1 MREDKKKRLQAKG
14 WKIGTAAEFLQLSP
28 EEEAYIELRL
38 RLGDGLRRSRLK
50 RRLTQEA
57 LARSMKSSQSRIA
70 KMEAGDPSVSLDL
83 IIKALLTLG
92 TSNRDLGKIIASN
105 MPRAA

>member
-1 MREDKKKRLQAKG
+1 MREEKKKRLVASG
-14 WKIGTAAEFLQLSP
+14 WKVGSAADFLGLSH

-38 RLGDGLRRSRLK
+38 RLGDGLRR
-50 RRLTQEA
+50 RRLQRRITQQE

-92 TSNRDLGKIIASN
+92 TSNRDLGKIIASRVH
-105 MPRAA
+105 RAA

>member
-1 MREDKKKRLQAKG
+1 MREDKMKRLAASG
-14 WKIGTAAEFLQLSP
+14 WKVGSVSDFLGLSH

-38 RLGDGLRRSRLK
+38 RLGDGLRRARLK
-50 RRLTQEA
+50 RRITQQE

-70 KMEAGDPSVSLDL
+70 KMEAGAPSVSLDL

-92 TSNRDLGKIIASN
+92 TSNRDLGKIIGSRVH
-105 MPRAA
+105 RAA